1 MIRPFMTKVPPGE
14 KVDFVNAWIDRYI
27 QDNPSAARLS
37 ETGTQIF
44 VLWDR
49 NLLVRGSKVA
59 ELE

>member
-1 MIRPFMTKVPPGE
+1 MTKVPPGE